1 MAAVKISSA
10 RPKAA
15 QKFWAPQQVIAAK
28 GKSNSSRRAKLPGTV
43 RQIKAKTKLGVTH
56 LYFIDCGQTG
66 KESKDDVAFYVDLD
80 R

>member
-1 MAAVKISSA
+1 MAFLVT
-10 RPKAA
+10 
-15 QKFWAPQQVIAAK
+15 FAAK

-56 LYFIDCGQTG
+56 LYFIDCGQAG

>member
-1 MAAVKISSA
+1 M
-10 RPKAA
+10 
-15 QKFWAPQQVIAAK
+15 
-28 GKSNSSRRAKLPGTV
+28 
-43 RQIKAKTKLGVTH
+43 LGVTH